1 MSEDLSSVAKPA
13 LPGWAAELA
22 ALYQSGANN
31 QFILYGN
38 INDRMLVP
46 EGDGLAIGNLR
57 DYLLRRL
64 MGPFDVVL
72 GYDIGNGIR
81 VEKGGEIFGQ
91 WLKQRQT
98 PQLPKAPQAA
108 VEMLTHYFR
117 YVANLA
123 RLGEK
128 APHVGCLLSAAELI
142 IPSKEMGFSYETGT
156 ILLLIREW
164 ANDSLIAGHAV
175 ATLLFA
181 ENLNDLHPLIAAN
194 MPTAKIKIP
203 LPDAETI
210 GRALGVLQDRY
221 AMSLSRYADR
231 LDELARLLV
240 GAGLGVI
247 EQLVKSAE
255 YKQVPIAPENL
266 VALKKRLVEQ
276 EYSGLIGFIESK
288 RTLDHIHGHEKIKAW
303 LRQDIALWAKND
315 LKAMPMGYLLCGPV
329 GTGKTFFVECLA
341 GEAGVPVV
349 KLKNFRDKWVGST
362 EGNLEKI
369 FRLLHALGRCIVF
382 VDEADQAL
390 GKRDAGSGD
399 SNVSGRVYSMIAEEM
414 SNTNN
419 RGKIVWILASSRPD
433 LIEVDLKRPGR
444 VDVKIPLFPTV
455 TPREGFGLIQAIARR
470 MGLAV
475 ADDLLARLEEKIPGM
490 LTPGAAEALAVKIYR
505 LIQTQGIDE
514 AQAFEQCLANYQIPV
529 PLDILEHQ
537 MRLAIAEATDLEF
550 VPKELLKKDYYRK

>member
-1 MSEDLSSVAKPA
+1 
-13 LPGWAAELA
+13 
-22 ALYQSGANN
+22 
-31 QFILYGN
+31 
-38 INDRMLVP
+38 
-46 EGDGLAIGNLR
+46 
-57 DYLLRRL
+57 
-64 MGPFDVVL
+64 
-72 GYDIGNGIR
+72 
-81 VEKGGEIFGQ
+81 
-91 WLKQRQT
+91 
-98 PQLPKAPQAA
+98 
-108 VEMLTHYFR
+108 MLTHYFR